1 MGEAL
6 LRGLLKNNWAS
17 EDELHVVEPVSE
29 RRDYL
34 AVTISGI
41 SISEEP

>member
-1 MGEAL
+1 MSFRLQIIGGGNMGEAL

-29 RRDYL
+29 L
-34 AVTISGI
+34 SLIHI
-41 SISEEP
+41 